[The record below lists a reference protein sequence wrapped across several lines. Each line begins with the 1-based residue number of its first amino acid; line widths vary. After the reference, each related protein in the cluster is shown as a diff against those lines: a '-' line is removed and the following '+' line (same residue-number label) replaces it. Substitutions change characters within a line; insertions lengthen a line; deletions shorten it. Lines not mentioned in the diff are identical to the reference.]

1 MGQPIP
7 KKILE
12 SNPDVASHPFY
23 TLLIDGSNLL
33 QVSFMGDKR
42 VASDGRRIGGVF
54 QLLLQIKLLLRK
66 GNFDYVY
73 AMWDGE
79 RSGQMRFNI
88 YPDYKANR
96 DKTFDDAEL
105 SMYMKAVNEKIR
117 RTMKYIEKKKT
128 MSEEKIKE
136 KEAEKEEFYRERE
149 IVMQCLEELFVRQCL
164 CNEVEAD
171 DLIAYYVKHKKK
183 EEKIVIVSN
192 DRDLTQLIRDDVT
205 VYLPNVKK
213 FITPKNHKELMGYP
227 CENVVVKKIL
237 CGDTSDNIKGIKG
250 LGEATLFK
258 NIPEFTQRRMS
269 LDEVLR
275 RSNEINEQ
283 RVAEKKKP
291 LKWAENVVNRVT
303 DGVQGDKIYEINKAI
318 IDLSDPLLTPE
329 AIDYMKSLMYNP
341 LDPEG
346 RTMQNLYTII
356 TENHIDDLVDPDK
369 FSNFFS
375 EYMNLIEKEEKRY
388 NNS

>member
-1 MGQPIP
+1 MAQPIP
-7 KKILE
+7 KRILE
-12 SNPDVASHPFY
+12 NNPEAANHPFY

-42 VASDGRRIGGVF
+42 LSSDGRRIGGVF

-96 DKTFDDAEL
+96 DKSFDDAEL

-117 RTMKYIEKKKT
+117 RTMRYIERKKT
-128 MSEEKIKE
+128 MSDEKIRE
-136 KEAEKEEFYRERE
+136 KEAEKEEFHRERE
-149 IVMQCLEELFVRQCL
+149 IVMQCLEELFIRQCL

-171 DLIAYYVKHKKK
+171 DLIAYYVKHKKP

-205 VYLPNVKK
+205 VYLPNLKK
-213 FITPKNHKELMGYP
+213 FVTPKNHKELMGYP
-227 CENVVVKKIL
+227 SENVVVKKIL

-258 NIPEFTQRRMS
+258 NIPEFTQRKMA
-269 LDEVLR
+269 LEDVVR

-283 RVAEKKKP
+283 RAAEKKKP

-303 DGVQGDKIYEINKAI
+303 DGVQGDRIYEINKAI
-318 IDLSDPLLTPE
+318 IDLSNPLMTPE
-329 AIDYMKSLMYNP
+329 AIDNMKALMYNP

-346 RTMQNLYTII
+346 RSMENLYAII
-356 TENHIDDLVDPDK
+356 KENNIDDLLDADK
-369 FSNFFS
+369 FSNFFV
-375 EYMNLIEKEEKRY
+375 EYMNLIEKEKKRY
-388 NNS
+388 KNS